1 MNKTEQGLKNSL
13 AQLKAVD
20 VKAQREKYAKLLL
33 KLQNKTK

>member
-1 MNKTEQGLKNSL
+1 MHPTEQSLNNSL

-20 VKAQREKYAKLLL
+20 VKAERERYAKLLL